1 MVGLNGGAPTA
12 KRALALTPGC
22 QTSSAHLRLQARTSV
37 RFLRQTGIYPAFPW
51 LQPNQT
57 PIHVMFEAA
66 ISGLNDILQ
75 RHRWVEELAAILPL
89 SALIDF
95 IDVPKKLHTFEMDPR
110 S

>member
-1 MVGLNGGAPTA
+1 
-12 KRALALTPGC
+12 
-22 QTSSAHLRLQARTSV
+22 
-37 RFLRQTGIYPAFPW
+37 
-51 LQPNQT
+51 
-57 PIHVMFEAA
+57 MFEAA